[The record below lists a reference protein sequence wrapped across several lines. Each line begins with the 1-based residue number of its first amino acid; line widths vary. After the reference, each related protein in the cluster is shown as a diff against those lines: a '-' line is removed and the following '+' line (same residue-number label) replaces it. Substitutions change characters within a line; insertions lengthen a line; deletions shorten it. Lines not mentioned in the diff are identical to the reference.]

1 MIGLLLF
8 LQKIF
13 FLSIKGRNYDG
24 VILNESKS
32 RAIIRK
38 VLKDKHN
45 NNISENSNNDIG
57 YTNHHT
63 KNGTNSHTDD
73 ENNDDS
79 QHEEDDVITI
89 PTSQQPRQDDDE
101 GFDTLIQKALQT
113 LIQSDIQKPDGS
125 STQGRWVYDPAAMEL
140 RNVMDRLVV
149 CFILSRIFACEGV
162 AVVPFPFAVVI
173 LQCFFLFLFY

>member
-8 LQKIF
+8 LQTIF
-13 FLSIKGRNYDG
+13 FRSIKGRNYD

-32 RAIIRK
+32 RAIRRK
-38 VLKDKHN
+38 VLKDRHN
-45 NNISENSNNDIG
+45 NNISENSNKNNIG
-57 YTNHHT
+57 YINHHT
-63 KNGTNSHTDD
+63 KNGTNPHTDD
-73 ENNDDS
+73 KNNDDA
-79 QHEEDDVITI
+79 QHEDDEVTTI
-89 PTSQQPRQDDDE
+89 PISQRPCQDDDE

-149 CFILSRIFACEGV
+149 CFILSHIFACGGV
-162 AVVPFPFAVVI
+162 AFVPFPFAVVL
-173 LQCFFLFLFY
+173 LQCLFFSYST